1 MMMDELPRERLGG
14 AIEATCHLEYAFE
27 ATREYTKERQAFGGP
42 LSNMQTIR
50 HTMADVKTEVVQT
63 RLFTDHCTELFGQG
77 ELDYE
82 TASMVKLYTTE
93 SINRNVTKL
102 LQLWGGWGY
111 MWEYPIAKTFA
122 GARVKTIYAGT
133 SEIMREL
140 ISRSIYSR

>member
-1 MMMDELPRERLGG
+1 
-14 AIEATCHLEYAFE
+14 
-27 ATREYTKERQAFGGP
+27 
-42 LSNMQTIR
+42 
-50 HTMADVKTEVVQT
+50 
-63 RLFTDHCTELFGQG
+63 
-77 ELDYE
+77 
-82 TASMVKLYTTE
+82 MVKLYTTE
-93 SINRNVTKL
+93 SINRNVTKASFRNLPRGPRVEAQFFVLIGSILKLHKL

>member
-1 MMMDELPRERLGG
+1 
-14 AIEATCHLEYAFE
+14 
-27 ATREYTKERQAFGGP
+27 
-42 LSNMQTIR
+42 MQTIR

-63 RLFTDHCTELFGQG
+63 RLFTDHCMELFGKVSSTRFWIDAYENNLYLKALNLNWITIQD

>member
-1 MMMDELPRERLGG
+1 
-14 AIEATCHLEYAFE
+14 
-27 ATREYTKERQAFGGP
+27 
-42 LSNMQTIR
+42 
-50 HTMADVKTEVVQT
+50 
-63 RLFTDHCTELFGQG
+63 
-77 ELDYE
+77 
-82 TASMVKLYTTE
+82 MVKLYTTE
-93 SINRNVTKL
+93 SINRNVTKAGFHFFGLQKSSNEKFENLLKL